1 MRIKLTTSSP
11 LPNYNCWFV
20 LTEKNEAQTVHHL
33 RRKIV
38 KDLELN
44 SEPSLLQ
51 LSMDGFHLL
60 PQSNIQGLLRD
71 GDLINVEQV
80 NFVKPIIKK
89 RKLSSVEESP
99 PPPVKKSKKEKSTKA
114 SKPESKEKKESKSE
128 EKKRL
133 KALEKECLKA
143 QKIKSSKAAEKKRS
157 RSEEKV
163 IKSKKTP
170 KQVAKEN
177 KVAEKIVQKSTPFEG
192 KEQTKKRNMRRR
204 ELKRRLRTVAA
215 VDPIPVQI
223 NTAPALVDQEVQIQ
237 NLSISNVEPSQL
249 LKKNKNKKK
258 NHMKQMD
265 QRSHVHYPQDK
276 EVAAPEQVT
285 TVVGNNGNQ
294 FGRAFVTFVESEKN
308 YKERHNSNFSQEYPI
323 HRMPTLFYANKGLTE
338 NELSQPETELVVDQA
353 QPAELHQ
360 VETVTEVAVVQP
372 PVNHVQ
378 EEKKEINYN
387 DLVQVNFS
395 DNVPSVGSK
404 LAIKTLE
411 LTSTYTPEISDWKHV
426 ILKQIDTEN
435 GQVKFEFLPG
445 YGKATTKGG
454 KFDNKKNR
462 KRYDDW
468 YDQQQ
473 QHDDDDEEEEE
484 EEEENEATFEMTDIF
499 EMRIIS

>member
-1 MRIKLTTSSP
+1 MRIKLATSSP

-20 LTEKNEAQTVHHL
+20 LTENIEAQTVHHL

-71 GDLINVEQV
+71 GDLIN
-80 NFVKPIIKK
+80 
-89 RKLSSVEESP
+89 
-99 PPPVKKSKKEKSTKA
+99 
-114 SKPESKEKKESKSE
+114 
-128 EKKRL
+128 
-133 KALEKECLKA
+133 
-143 QKIKSSKAAEKKRS
+143 SKAPEKKRS

-170 KQVAKEN
+170 KQVTEEK
-177 KVAEKIVQKSTPFEG
+177 KVAEETVQKSTPFEG

-204 ELKRRLRTVAA
+204 ELKRRLRTAA
-215 VDPIPVQI
+215 VDPLPVQI
-223 NTAPALVDQEVQIQ
+223 NTSPALIDQELQIQ
-237 NLSISNVEPSQL
+237 NLNISNVEPSQL

-265 QRSHVHYPQDK
+265 QRCHVHYPQDK
-276 EVAAPEQVT
+276 EVTAPEQVIAI
-285 TVVGNNGNQ
+285 GNNGNL
-294 FGRAFVTFVESEKN
+294 FGRAFVTFVESERN
-308 YKERHNSNFSQEYPI
+308 YKERQNSHFSQEYPI
-323 HRMPTLFYANKGLTE
+323 HRMPTLFYANQGLTE
-338 NELSQPETELVVDQA
+338 NELNQPETELVDQA
-353 QPAELHQ
+353 QPAEVHQ
-360 VETVTEVAVVQP
+360 IETVSEVVQP

-378 EEKKEINYN
+378 EEKEINYN
-387 DLVQVNFS
+387 DLVQVTFT
-395 DNVPSVGSK
+395 DNVPVGSK

-411 LTSTYTPEISDWKHV
+411 LTSSYTPEISDWKHV

-468 YDQQQ
+468 YDQRQQ
-473 QHDDDDEEEEE
+473 QQDEEE